1 MKQNQSITR
10 QGNFEKHGILHPDSS
25 KAEEVGKDYIN
36 LKSRCIE
43 SIWEALDIYYH
54 EGMGTQ
60 ELQSIVRNVVE
71 NTMQ

>member
-43 SIWEALDIYYH
+43 SIHL
-54 EGMGTQ
+54 
-60 ELQSIVRNVVE
+60 LSL
-71 NTMQ
+71 